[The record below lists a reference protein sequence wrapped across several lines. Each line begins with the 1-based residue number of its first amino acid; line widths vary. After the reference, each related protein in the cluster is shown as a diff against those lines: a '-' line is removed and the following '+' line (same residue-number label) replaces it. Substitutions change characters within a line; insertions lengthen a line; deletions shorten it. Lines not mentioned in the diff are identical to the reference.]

1 MSLKDLIAKHG
12 PAGFATATLATLA
25 TEGPARGGSVATVAT
40 VAVASTESPK
50 SAPSV
55 RCADCDHFRSA
66 GIGALGHCAAGQP
79 EPIAGLYGPGR
90 RHCGAFLAADVA
102 DGIRRM
108 AERWGYLSDE
118 LAWALE
124 QAAADPDGWRRLIA
138 ADLEGR
144 LWPGGDGWH

>member
-1 MSLKDLIAKHG
+1 
-12 PAGFATATLATLA
+12 
-25 TEGPARGGSVATVAT
+25 
-40 VAVASTESPK
+40 
-50 SAPSV
+50 
-55 RCADCDHFRSA
+55 
-66 GIGALGHCAAGQP
+66 
-79 EPIAGLYGPGR
+79 
-90 RHCGAFLAADVA
+90 
-102 DGIRRM
+102 M